1 MAPYVY
7 IYYIIQYLCAMV
19 LDHLSTTYYE
29 EFSRKDFIELSLSG
43 LGTLKQL
50 VHLEMFRTKF
60 SLFSV

>member
-1 MAPYVY
+1 
-7 IYYIIQYLCAMV
+7 MV

-29 EFSRKDFIELSLSG
+29 EFSRKDFIELPLSG